1 MLTADAGIEH
11 LSWRPVVYKSILP
24 TLLCLCLLSPAV
36 AAESPAEGQPAP
48 AFKLQDQNGDW
59 HQLDD
64 YDGQWVVL
72 YFYPKNFTPG
82 CTTEACSFRDD
93 IFKFRKLNIA
103 LLGVSMDD
111 VESHRE
117 FAKEY
122 SLPFSLLADDDGEI
136 SRRYGT
142 YLGIGGGVGIA
153 KRQTFLI
160 DPDGLLAKHY
170 PKVDPDVHSAQVIAD
185 LKDLMA
191 AG

>member
-1 MLTADAGIEH
+1 M
-11 LSWRPVVYKSILP
+11 YKSILP

-93 IFKFRKLNIA
+93 FFEFRKMNVA

-111 VESHRE
+111 VESHQE

-136 SRRYGT
+136 SRLYGT
-142 YLGIGGGVGIA
+142 YLGIGGGVGFA

-160 DPDGLLAKHY
+160 GPDGLLAKHY

>member
-1 MLTADAGIEH
+1 M
-11 LSWRPVVYKSILP
+11 YKSILP
-24 TLLCLCLLSPAV
+24 ILFCLGLLSPAV
-36 AAESPAEGQPAP
+36 VAASPAVGQPAP

-82 CTTEACSFRDD
+82 CTTEACLFRDD

-185 LKDLMA
+185 LTALMA
-191 AG
+191 AD

>member
-1 MLTADAGIEH
+1 M
-11 LSWRPVVYKSILP
+11 YKSILP
-24 TLLCLCLLSPAV
+24 TLLCLCLLSPAA

-93 IFKFRKLNIA
+93 IFEFRKMNVA

-111 VESHRE
+111 VESHQK

-136 SRRYGT
+136 SRLYGT
-142 YLGIGGGVGIA
+142 YLGIGGGVGYA

-160 DPDGLLAKHY
+160 GPDGLLAKHY

>member
-1 MLTADAGIEH
+1 M
-11 LSWRPVVYKSILP
+11 YKSILP
-24 TLLCLCLLSPAV
+24 TLLCLGLLSPTVTAD
-36 AAESPAEGQPAP
+36 SPVEGQLAP
-48 AFKLQDQNGDW
+48 AFKLQDQKGDW
-59 HQLDD
+59 HRLDD
-64 YDGQWVVL
+64 YQGQWVVL
-72 YFYPKNFTPG
+72 YFYPKDFTPG

-93 IFKFRKLNIA
+93 IFKFRKMDIA

-111 VESHRE
+111 VESHQK
-117 FAKEY
+117 FAQEY
-122 SLPFSLLADDDGEI
+122 SLPFPLLADDDGEV
-136 SRRYGT
+136 SRIYGT

-185 LKDLMA
+185 LADLMA

>member
-1 MLTADAGIEH
+1 M
-11 LSWRPVVYKSILP
+11 YKSILP

-36 AAESPAEGQPAP
+36 AAESPTEGQPAP

-93 IFKFRKLNIA
+93 IFEFRKMNVA

-111 VESHRE
+111 VESHQK

-136 SRRYGT
+136 SRLYGT

-160 DPDGLLAKHY
+160 NPEGILAKHY